1 MSTTSRRNNEIFQK
15 ANKYCIAALISLSI
29 ALAVLSV
36 GVFLTYPISV
46 VGFLSTCIGIVCTL
60 LSILFFALYSH
71 YLRQQK
77 QLNSRCLLYLNNY
90 FTFPCRIFDNRRLWF
105 GDNRY

>member
-46 VGFLSTCIGIVCTL
+46 VGFLSTCIGIVCTDL
-60 LSILFFALYSH
+60 GGVGGFVMILFV
-71 YLRQQK
+71 
-77 QLNSRCLLYLNNY
+77 
-90 FTFPCRIFDNRRLWF
+90 PVEEI
-105 GDNRY
+105 

>member
-1 MSTTSRRNNEIFQK
+1 MSTTARRNNEIFQK

-29 ALAVLSV
+29 ALGVLSA

-46 VGFLSTCIGIVCTL
+46 VGILSTCIGIVFTL

-71 YLRQQK
+71 YLRQAEENQ
-77 QLNSRCLLYLNNY
+77 
-90 FTFPCRIFDNRRLWF
+90 
-105 GDNRY
+105 